1 MEERVRIK
9 NRRGLQLAAV
19 IHRPEKVE
27 SIPCVMLLHGFLG
40 CKDEE
45 HIQAFAHA
53 LTSAGLAAIRF
64 DASGFHE
71 SEGSPEEDFRVTN
84 YLADVEDVY
93 LYVRQLPFVDRARI
107 GVAGHSLGAMLA
119 LIFTALNPDI
129 KACCAVQVPTKLTRE
144 ESTLPLQQWRETGWF
159 EQYCGEPI
167 NRLIRLPYSMAEDAD
182 RFNAL
187 DYMLSITAP
196 ICIMYGTLDQAVT
209 PENTISLYKA
219 AQNCPKELIELADTD
234 HDFRWHPDKMKIVVD
249 HVTKFFLANLQEKAA
264 V

>member
-1 MEERVRIK
+1 MEERVQIK
-9 NRRGLQLAAV
+9 NRRGLNLAAV
-19 IHRPEKVE
+19 IHRPDKSERV
-27 SIPCVMLLHGFLG
+27 PCVLLLHGFLG

-53 LTSAGLAAIRF
+53 LATAGIAAVRF

-71 SEGSPEEDFRVTN
+71 SEGSPEEDFRVSH
-84 YLADVEDVY
+84 YLTDVDDVY
-93 LYVRQLPFVDRARI
+93 LHVKQLPFVDTARI
-107 GVAGHSLGAMLA
+107 GVAGHSLGAMVA

-129 KACCAVQVPTKLTRE
+129 KACCAAQVPTKLTRE

-167 NRLIRLPYSMAEDAD
+167 NKLIRLPYSMAEDAD
-182 RFNAL
+182 RYNAL
-187 DYMLSITAP
+187 DYMLTITVP

-209 PENTISLYKA
+209 PENTILLFKKA
-219 AQNCPKELIELADTD
+219 ENCPKELIELVDTD
-234 HDFRWHPDKMKIVVD
+234 HDFRWHPDKMRIVVD
-249 HVTKFFLANLQEKAA
+249 HLISFCSTNLQERAA